1 MGMVTNSGAVRA
13 CVNIQMEYAYD
24 GACMLESEDG
34 EADEL
39 L

>member
-1 MGMVTNSGAVRA
+1 MGVVVNGGAARA
-13 CVNIQMEYAYD
+13 CVNIQMEYAHN